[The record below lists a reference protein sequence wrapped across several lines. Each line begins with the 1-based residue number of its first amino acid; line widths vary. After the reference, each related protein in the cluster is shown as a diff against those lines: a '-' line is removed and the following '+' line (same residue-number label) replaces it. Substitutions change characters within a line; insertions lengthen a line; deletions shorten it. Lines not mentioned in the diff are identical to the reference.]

1 MDMIP
6 AIYQVKSRPPPL
18 SCHQETSCQLSPEIH
33 AKDFLRAEHTRWH
46 LHLKDPF
53 QVHTLQIRGT
63 VVNLI
68 WSFEERLEKSQGHS
82 QGWWKRRRHSRGD
95 EEIAEEGWGSSSRC
109 KGVLTEPWQ
118 GLRRELACRHVKG
131 GKKCESYEASWGDV
145 CVCVNVCV
153 NEEFIEED
161 TRSGSGE
168 RYLNARLIFFS
179 CSLLAVNI
187 SRTFLNRRSLLGNKV
202 PIICPPLKSLL
213 SLLARWK
220 WRLAG
225 AGFLSRSLAQGCVQL
240 GPGWS
245 RLL

>member
-1 MDMIP
+1 MKFWGEVGEESGS
-6 AIYQVKSRPPPL
+6 QSRMMKK
-18 SCHQETSCQLSPEIH
+18 EKT
-33 AKDFLRAEHTRWH
+33 
-46 LHLKDPF
+46 F
-53 QVHTLQIRGT
+53 QRG
-63 VVNLI
+63 
-68 WSFEERLEKSQGHS
+68 
-82 QGWWKRRRHSRGD
+82 RGD
-95 EEIAEEGWGSSSRC
+95 CRRGVREQQPVQRCADRTVAGITEGAGLQACERRKKVWKLWGQLGRC
-109 KGVLTEPWQ
+109 
-118 GLRRELACRHVKG
+118 
-131 GKKCESYEASWGDV
+131 V